1 MWRYQNT
8 ERSVTVMDKAE
19 TVYVREKIVGKSNM
33 KEKEEEKGESV
44 SVKDTDRW
52 KERMKEGF
60 PGTCWSL
67 WYAGE

>member
-1 MWRYQNT
+1 MLEANCGNKQQGQIG
-8 ERSVTVMDKAE
+8 
-19 TVYVREKIVGKSNM
+19 EKN
-33 KEKEEEKGESV
+33 KEEEGESV

-52 KERMKEGF
+52 KEGEGF